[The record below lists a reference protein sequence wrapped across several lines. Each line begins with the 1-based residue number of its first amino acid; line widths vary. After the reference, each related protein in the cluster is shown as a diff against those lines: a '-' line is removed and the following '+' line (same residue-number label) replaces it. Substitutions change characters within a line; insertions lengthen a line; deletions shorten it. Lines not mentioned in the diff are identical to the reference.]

1 MKNLFLIGGAP
12 GSGKTTA
19 AAAILNIGV
28 GNAAVHNQYGIEGR
42 AVSADDY
49 FTGTDGKYRFDSS
62 KLAEAHGWCLVE
74 ARNAMEDGFETVIVH
89 NTLTNKGERGI
100 APYKKLAE
108 IHGYKVHYLLAVNHH
123 GSPSDHDVPT
133 NTVLRFGEEC
143 ARTLFESVVDSV
155 KEPDEKKVTDEEF
168 EKARNS
174 IPDDKLKI
182 GLERAWRRI
191 NHHIKKKD
199 FQL

>member
-1 MKNLFLIGGAP
+1 MRNLFLIGGAP

-19 AAAILNIGV
+19 AYAILDICNVPGNIEDNV
-28 GNAAVHNQYGIEGR
+28 R
-42 AVSADDY
+42 AVAADDY
-49 FTGTDGKYRFDSS
+49 FTGVDGKYRFDSS

-108 IHGYKVHYLLAVNHH
+108 MHGYKVHYLLAVNHH

-133 NTVLRFGEEC
+133 DTVLRFGEEC

-155 KEPDEKKVTDEEF
+155 KEPDDKLKIDLDEKKVTDEEF
-168 EKARNS
+168 EKAR
-174 IPDDKLKI
+174 KW
-182 GLERAWRRI
+182 LEEELLTPR
-191 NHHIKKKD
+191 
-199 FQL
+199 